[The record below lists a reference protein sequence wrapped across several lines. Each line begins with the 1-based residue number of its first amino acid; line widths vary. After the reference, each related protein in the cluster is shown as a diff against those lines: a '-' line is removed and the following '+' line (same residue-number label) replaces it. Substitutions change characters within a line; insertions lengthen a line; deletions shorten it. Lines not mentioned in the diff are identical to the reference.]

1 MNIAFSWRTMAV
13 GILVVG
19 IVVAARLAF
28 HYRDSYHHALDKQ
41 REFAQLAETRQK
53 TIVDMQVRQRVVAD
67 IDAKYTRE
75 LTDAKATIDQLERS
89 VNAGTQRLHINAS
102 CKPVSNITTASSL
115 DDASRAGLTDA
126 AQRDYFTL
134 RKRIAIA
141 RNQIEGLQEYIRN
154 VCTAPNN

>member
-19 IVVAARLAF
+19 IVVAGRLAF
-28 HYRDSYHHALDKQ
+28 YYRDSYQHAFDKQ

-53 TIVDMQVRQRVVAD
+53 TIVDMQAKQRVVAD

-89 VNAGTQRLHINAS
+89 VIAGNQRLRVNAS
-102 CKPVSNITTASSL
+102 CKSVSGLTTASGL
-115 DDASRAGLTDA
+115 DDGTRAGLTDA

-134 RKRIAIA
+134 RKRIEIA
-141 RNQIEGLQEYIRN
+141 RSQIAGLQDYIRN
-154 VCTAPNN
+154 VCLAPKD

>member
-19 IVVAARLAF
+19 IVVAGRLAF
-28 HYRDSYHHALDKQ
+28 YYRDSYHHALDKQ

-53 TIVDMQVRQRVVAD
+53 TIVDMQARQRVVAD

-89 VNAGTQRLHINAS
+89 VIAGNQRLRVNAS
-102 CKPVSNITTASSL
+102 CKSVSSRTAASGL
-115 DDASRAGLTDA
+115 DDASRAGLNDA

-134 RKRIAIA
+134 RKRIEIA
-141 RNQIEGLQEYIRN
+141 RSQIAGLQDYIRT
-154 VCTAPNN
+154 VCLVPKD

>member
-1 MNIAFSWRTMAV
+1 MAV

-19 IVVAARLAF
+19 IVVAGRLAF
-28 HYRDSYHHALDKQ
+28 YYRDSYHHALDKQ

-53 TIVDMQVRQRVVAD
+53 TIVDMQAKQRVVAD

-89 VNAGTQRLHINAS
+89 VIAGNQRLRVNAS
-102 CKPVSNITTASSL
+102 CKSVPSLTTASGL
-115 DDASRAGLTDA
+115 DDASRAGLNDT

-134 RKRIAIA
+134 RKRIEIA
-141 RNQIEGLQEYIRN
+141 RSQIAGLQDYIRT
-154 VCTAPNN
+154 VCLAPKD

>member
-19 IVVAARLAF
+19 IVVAGRLAF

-53 TIVDMQVRQRVVAD
+53 AIVDMQARQRVVAD

-89 VNAGTQRLHINAS
+89 VIAGNQRLRVNAS
-102 CKPVSNITTASSL
+102 CKSVSSTATSSGL
-115 DDASRAGLTDA
+115 DDGTRAGLTDT

-134 RKRIAIA
+134 RKRIETARSQIA
-141 RNQIEGLQEYIRN
+141 GLQDYIRN
-154 VCTAPNN
+154 VCLAQKD

>member
-1 MNIAFSWRTMAV
+1 TMAV

-19 IVVAARLAF
+19 IVVAGRLAF
-28 HYRDSYHHALDKQ
+28 YYRDSYHHALDKQ

-53 TIVDMQVRQRVVAD
+53 TIVDMQAKQRVVAD

-89 VNAGTQRLHINAS
+89 VIAGNQRLRVNAS
-102 CKPVSNITTASSL
+102 CKSVPSLTTASGL
-115 DDASRAGLTDA
+115 DDASRAGLNDT

-134 RKRIAIA
+134 RKRIEIA
-141 RNQIEGLQEYIRN
+141 RSQIAGLQDYIRT
-154 VCTAPNN
+154 VCLAPKD

>member
-19 IVVAARLAF
+19 IVVAGRLAF
-28 HYRDSYHHALDKQ
+28 HYRDSYQHALDKQ

-53 TIVDMQVRQRVVAD
+53 TIVDMQAKQRVVAD

-89 VNAGTQRLHINAS
+89 VIAGNQRLRVNAS
-102 CKPVSNITTASSL
+102 CKPVSNLTTASGL
-115 DDASRAGLTDA
+115 DDGTRAGLTDT

-134 RKRIAIA
+134 RKRIETARSQIA
-141 RNQIEGLQEYIRN
+141 GLQDYIRN
-154 VCTAPNN
+154 VCLAPKD

>member
-1 MNIAFSWRTMAV
+1 NIAFSWRTMAV

-19 IVVAARLAF
+19 IVVAGRLAF
-28 HYRDSYHHALDKQ
+28 YYRDSYHHALDKQ

-53 TIVDMQVRQRVVAD
+53 TIVDMQAKQRVVAD

-89 VNAGTQRLHINAS
+89 VIAGNQRLRVNAS
-102 CKPVSNITTASSL
+102 CKSVPSLTTASGL
-115 DDASRAGLTDA
+115 DDASRAGLNDT

-134 RKRIAIA
+134 RKRIEIA
-141 RNQIEGLQEYIRN
+141 RSQIAGLQDYIRT
-154 VCTAPNN
+154 VCLAPKD

>member
-19 IVVAARLAF
+19 IVVAGRLAF
-28 HYRDSYHHALDKQ
+28 YYRDSYHHALDKQ

-53 TIVDMQVRQRVVAD
+53 TIVDMQAKQRVVAD

-89 VNAGTQRLHINAS
+89 VIAGNQRLRVNAS
-102 CKPVSNITTASSL
+102 CKSVPSLTTASGL
-115 DDASRAGLTDA
+115 DDASRAGLNDT

-134 RKRIAIA
+134 RKRIEIA
-141 RNQIEGLQEYIRN
+141 RSQIAGLQDYIRT
-154 VCTAPNN
+154 VCLAPKD